1 MMLSLARW
9 SGLLGGAAAVPA
21 LMLFALTLSGCP
33 VYSSDQLGCY
43 YATDCPAGYQCSF
56 DGYCVAAFPFEEID
70 GGTLD
75 GAILG
80 GGTLDSGSHPCRG
93 RYRRCSTW
101 PGRRGRGRRCSTDS
115 SRAVGDSGATAL
127 VIYCGA
133 PSDCAPTETC
143 AADGMCHGGDC
154 TVNSCI
160 NQFQCSATPQGF
172 ACVHGA
178 SGACSVDTQCRTTE
192 RCIDGA
198 CSPLADLCV
207 DRTQCAS
214 GELCVAGRCI
224 TSCSSDPECA
234 AGFACRLALGV
245 CDAPLRACAITS
257 DCADPNS
264 VCVAGGCVP
273 RCHALGACGQG
284 NGVCVDNG
292 CVPSVK
298 AERQC
303 DSDTSCGEGRVCVR
317 HHCYVSCESPSDA
330 ACANLPASPICKAIT
345 VGGASRRICGT
356 TQNLGS
362 ECDPAEGKSCPAGGI
377 CIDGFCR

>member
-1 MMLSLARW
+1 MPGTLPLMFDLAR
-9 SGLLGGAAAVPA
+9 STGEGP
-21 LMLFALTLSGCP
+21 T
-33 VYSSDQLGCY
+33 SS
-43 YATDCPAGYQCSF
+43 
-56 DGYCVAAFPFEEID
+56 
-70 GGTLD
+70 
-75 GAILG
+75 
-80 GGTLDSGSHPCRG
+80 
-93 RYRRCSTW
+93 
-101 PGRRGRGRRCSTDS
+101 DS

-127 VIYCGA
+127 VTYCGA
-133 PSDCAPTETC
+133 PNDCAPTETC
-143 AADGMCHGGDC
+143 AADGMCHDGDC
-154 TVNSCI
+154 TVHSCI
-160 NQFQCSATPQGF
+160 NQFQCAATPQGL

-214 GELCVAGRCI
+214 GELCVAGRCV

-234 AGFACRLALGV
+234 PGFACRLALGV

-264 VCVAGGCVP
+264 VCVAGACVP

-284 NGVCVDNG
+284 TGVCVDNG

-303 DSDTSCGEGRVCVR
+303 DTDTSCGEGRVCVR

-362 ECDPAEGKSCPAGGI
+362 ECDPTEGKGCPAGGNLYRRLLPVSRQRRNRQGARVARTRALLFVATGRTKNPWRLLAPWRFSEI
-377 CIDGFCR
+377 LLYSTRRPLAQPTLIVSSKGSSDQ